1 VTKRTVQ
8 SPAGETIE
16 IVSDEDW
23 QALTALPIQTISLWQ
38 PRRPILGALWTHG
51 EFTDS
56 SGQASTR
63 LLEYARTLG
72 YETGA
77 TKRPGTQAGAL
88 SGMLRGAV
96 FQPAVEREIRG
107 KRCFSVKLVAMP
119 EAWFKRLDAEWPH
132 VNGATPATA
141 TAAPIAEPSQGDR
154 EAAETVASIIMPKID
169 EPELFIPYQP
179 EPVADYAP
187 PAYLDVASSVAMAML
202 TQVVEIISAGSQDIG
217 KVRRLQADL
226 TQASDLLAKRLEEN
240 AAMRKSIRDLGEEV
254 AALRYER
261 DGLLK
266 RLRAT
271 EANLE
276 HATNPDMMRIVNERV
291 QAELAKVMRAAPASP
306 KGTDDAP

>member
-1 VTKRTVQ
+1 MTKRTVQ

-23 QALTALPIQTISLWQ
+23 QALTGSTRQTITLWQ

-51 EFTDS
+51 EFTDRT
-56 SGQASTR
+56 GQASKR
-63 LLEYARTLG
+63 LIEFARQYGYA
-72 YETGA
+72 A
-77 TKRPGTQAGAL
+77 GTNRDIPSSAL
-88 SGMLRGAV
+88 SGMFRGAV

-132 VNGATPATA
+132 VNGATAATA
-141 TAAPIAEPSQGDR
+141 TAAPVDREEYAAEVVKMARDEPSRYIAPDAPLLPAEPPT
-154 EAAETVASIIMPKID
+154 EYVPPID
-169 EPELFIPYQP
+169 
-179 EPVADYAP
+179 
-187 PAYLDVASSVAMAML
+187 LDVASSVAMAML